1 MREGGSDVLA
11 RTFDKY
17 HPPMATRD
25 RRDELLAT
33 ALEAFRENGYEG
45 TSVADVVRAAGL
57 SEAAFARDFE
67 LKEQLLIDLVEPL
80 LNDLESTLDRF
91 PRHPSWPDQGRE
103 LLSAYLDALLV
114 HRDLI
119 SWIDGDAA
127 VLRHPELGER
137 LTDTNRRV
145 REAIRGD
152 NRSSAARLGA
162 AAVLGALWR
171 PLRDATDVDAAQ
183 ERDAMLAAALAVV
196 ATVRAS

>member
-1 MREGGSDVLA
+1 
-11 RTFDKY
+11 
-17 HPPMATRD
+17 MATRD

-45 TSVADVVRAAGL
+45 TSVADVVLALGL
-57 SEAAFARDFE
+57 SEEAFAHDFE
-67 LKEQLLIDLVEPL
+67 SKEQLLIDLVEPL
-80 LNDLESTLDRF
+80 LDDLESILDRF
-91 PRHPSWPDQGRE
+91 PRHPSWPDEGRE
-103 LLSAYLDALLV
+103 LLSAYLDVLLV

-119 SWIDGDAA
+119 SWIDGDTA
-127 VLRHPELGER
+127 VLRHPKLGER

-162 AAVLGALWR
+162 SAVLGALWR
-171 PLRDATDVDAAQ
+171 PLRDITDTAAAQ